1 MRGCFIFIAF
11 VSLLCSCKKTQTIEY
26 ADVLVQVKD
35 RALTRSEIIRLIPR
49 GISSTDSLLMA
60 ENYIKK
66 WVKDALVFEVAQ
78 RNLGDEKS
86 EIDRLVEEYRFSL
99 LRYRYQER
107 LVKERLSANIRE
119 SDKLNFYE
127 ENQKK
132 FLLDK
137 GLIKGLFLKVPINAP
152 GLNDVK
158 TWYKSS
164 TEESLEKIEKY
175 SIQNASIYDYFYD
188 RWVDFDEIAGNIPVR
203 ISDANSFLKNNK
215 TVEVSDSSFCYLLNI
230 KEYLPSGSVAPYE
243 YAEAQI
249 VELLINQKK
258 MEFLKNFE
266 NELYNDAIKNGDVIF
281 NTEPENT
288 QLIKE

>member
-1 MRGCFIFIAF
+1 MRTCVIVIAF
-11 VSLLCSCKKTQTIEY
+11 VSLLCSCRKAQTIED
-26 ADVLVQVKD
+26 ANVLASVKD
-35 RALTRSEIIRLIPR
+35 RTLTRPEVVRLIPR
-49 GISSTDSLLMA
+49 GISSADSLLMA

-66 WVKDALVFEVAQ
+66 WVKDALVFEVAL
-78 RNLGDEKS
+78 RNLGDEKA

-132 FLLDK
+132 FVLDN
-137 GLIKGLFLKVPINAP
+137 GLIRGLFLKIPVDAP
-152 GLNDVK
+152 GINEVK
-158 TWYKSS
+158 TWYKTDS
-164 TEESLEKIEKY
+164 EESLEKIEKY
-175 SIQNASIYDYFYD
+175 SIQNASVYDYFYD
-188 RWVDFDEIAGNIPVR
+188 RWVDFDELTTNIPVR
-203 ISDANSFLKNNK
+203 ISDTNSFLKNNR
-215 TVEVSDSSFCYLLNI
+215 TIEVSDSSFCYLLNI
-230 KEYLPSGSVAPYE
+230 KEYILAGNVAPYE

-258 MEFLKNFE
+258 MEFLRNFE

-281 NTEPENT
+281 STEPG
-288 QLIKE
+288 